1 MSNGPIGEAYQGD
14 AALAEVLKAR
24 KSYVD
29 LPSLKAMIAG
39 VAAAPA
45 GDRAEDWMT
54 LVAPEP
60 DETVKAQLRALRAG
74 FTSPGK
80 PAPATVADRLAAL
93 RAELK
98 AQGLDGFIIGRGDE
112 HQGEYVPQRADRLS
126 WISGFNG
133 SAGAAVVTIDAAA
146 VFVDGRYTLQ
156 VREEVDPKLYEYQ
169 HLVTEP
175 PERWIETHLKNGQR
189 IGFDPWLFTVDQARR
204 FTDAATKAGGVAV
217 PVEKNPL
224 DAIWTDQPAAPIAPV
239 MPQDMRHAGRSAEEK
254 RRAMGKVLADEGQDA
269 AVITAPD
276 SLAWLLNVRGGD
288 VPRTPFALGFAVLH
302 KDGHVDVFMDPRKF
316 TPATL
321 AHLGNAV
328 TVQPRESFAGAL
340 DALGKEKKRV
350 SLDANTAGVW
360 IRDRLAKA
368 GAQVK
373 VGEDP
378 CALPKATKNV
388 VEVEG
393 TRAAHR
399 RDGAAITRFLAWLA
413 TEAPKGNLTEMQAA
427 EKLASFRRQD
437 PLFRDFSFD
446 TISGAGPNGA
456 VVHYR
461 VNEKSNRRIDTNS
474 LYLVDSGGQYFDGT
488 TDITRTIAI
497 GTPTPEMKD
506 RFTRVLKGH
515 IALGTVKFPKG
526 TSGSSLDVLARRPL
540 WEIGLDYDHGTGHGV
555 GSYLSVHEGPQ
566 RISKMPNRVALE
578 PGMIISNEPGYY
590 KTGEYGIR
598 IENLVVV
605 QPVENHPNM
614 LQFETITLAPIDI
627 NAIDRTLMTAD
638 EVAWLN
644 AYHKRVRDTHAPHL
658 DASTKAWLE
667 DATRPI

>member
-1 MSNGPIGEAYQGD
+1 MAEGRTEVYQGD
-14 AALAEVLKAR
+14 TALAGLLKAR

-29 LPSLKAMIAG
+29 VPALKAMIGG

-45 GDRAEDWMT
+45 GDRAEDWMN

-60 DETVKAQLRALRAG
+60 DEAVKQQLRALRAG
-74 FTSPGK
+74 FTPQGQA
-80 PAPATVADRLAAL
+80 APEGIAERLAAL
-93 RAELK
+93 RAEMK
-98 AQGLDGFIIGRGDE
+98 KQGLDGFIIGRGDE

-126 WISGFNG
+126 WISGFHG
-133 SAGAAVVTIDAAA
+133 SAGAAIVMSDAA
-146 VFVDGRYTLQ
+146 VIFVDGRYTLQ
-156 VREEVDPKLYEYQ
+156 VREEVDPKLYDYQ
-169 HLVTEP
+169 HLVTAP
-175 PERWIETHLKNGQR
+175 PERWIEAHLKKGQR

-204 FTDAATKAGGVAV
+204 FTEAAAKAGGSAV
-217 PVEKNPL
+217 PVERNPL
-224 DAIWTDQPAAPIAPV
+224 DAVWSDQPEPPIAPV
-239 MPQDMRHAGRSAEEK
+239 TPQDMRYAGRTAEEK
-254 RRAMGKVLADEGQDA
+254 RHAMGKVLADEGQDA
-269 AVITAPD
+269 AIITAPD

-302 KDGHVDVFMDPRKF
+302 RDGHVDVFMDPRKF
-316 TPATL
+316 TPATMS
-321 AHLGNAV
+321 HLGNEV
-328 TVQPRESFAGAL
+328 TVQPRDGFAAAL
-340 DALGKEKKRV
+340 DALGKEKKKV
-350 SLDANTAGVW
+350 SIDANTAGVW

-368 GAQVK
+368 GAAVK

-378 CALPKATKNV
+378 CALPKATKNT
-388 VEVEG
+388 VEIEG

-413 TEAPKGNLTEMQAA
+413 QEAPKGNLTEIQAA

-461 VNEKSNRRIDTNS
+461 VNEKTNRKIETNS

-497 GTPTPEMKD
+497 GTPTAEMKD

-566 RISKMPNRVALE
+566 RISKAPNRVALE

-605 QPVENHPNM
+605 QPVEDQPNM
-614 LQFETITLAPIDI
+614 LQFETITLAPIDL
-627 NAIDRTLMTAD
+627 NAIDRTLLTAD

-644 AYHKRVRDTHAPHL
+644 AYHKRVREAHAPHV
-658 DASTKAWLE
+658 DAATRAWLE
-667 DATRPI
+667 AATRPI